1 MKRLAKLSTA
11 APKKLEVLLHCP
23 ACRALRRCKPVGAG
37 TVAGKRREL
46 VECTD
51 SACALVWA
59 PARRHIPAAPP
70 AAA

>member
-1 MKRLAKLSTA
+1 MASRLTRTSRTPRVPVISL
-11 APKKLEVLLHCP
+11 VCP
-23 ACRALRRCKPVGAG
+23 GCRALRRCKPVGAG